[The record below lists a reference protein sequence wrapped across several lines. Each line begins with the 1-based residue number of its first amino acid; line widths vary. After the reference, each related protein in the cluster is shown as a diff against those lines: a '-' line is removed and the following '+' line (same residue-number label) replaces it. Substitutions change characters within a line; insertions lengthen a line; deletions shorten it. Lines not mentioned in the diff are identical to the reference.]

1 MSRRLTFQKTDRL
14 ECPDAIE
21 RLLLASKQAELDKKQ
36 RAATIRRMSP
46 QRSSRSSGSNPKT
59 TPPPHNKL
67 LSGGRLPETA
77 APKHGRE

>member
-46 QRSSRSSGSNPKT
+46 QHSSRSSSNAKT
-59 TPPPHNKL
+59 KPPPPHNKL
-67 LSGGRLPETA
+67 LSAGQPPQTA